1 MKFQDKRKALA
12 IAAVAMGAMFGS
24 VNVDLTDNVR
34 LHAKMLY
41 NNRQSANQAAPE
53 PIFVGPYAG
62 TGGIADTIMISA
74 ANPYNPFG
82 IDLIPG

>member
-1 MKFQDKRKALA
+1 M
-12 IAAVAMGAMFGS
+12 
-24 VNVDLTDNVR
+24 R